1 MVIKSQHVVG
11 VAGAFALVGAAL
23 WGSSLLFSP
32 PKNVPSV
39 EVTQI
44 PVRSWAVEVTDLGA
58 ADAVPAEKRT
68 ASTR

>member
-11 VAGAFALVGAAL
+11 LAGAFALVGAAVWASTVWL
-23 WGSSLLFSP
+23 NP
-32 PKNVPSV
+32 QQDATV
-39 EVTQI
+39 EITQM
-44 PVRSWAVEVTDLGA
+44 PERSWAVEITDLGA